1 MVDEPVLT
9 IKEKQDISENEYA
22 EILDLCTRA
31 YGFDFQP
38 VLSTFNNPTHVLGR
52 YHGKLVTQALW
63 VTRWIQYPGF
73 LPWRTAYVEAVATD
87 ARYRNRGFASLV
99 MKRIAGEIKVFDV
112 GGLSTSS
119 FGFYSRLDWILWR
132 GPLSVRKNDKL
143 IPTPDDT
150 VMVLSLPKT
159 PRIDIDKP
167 LSIEWREGELW

>member
-1 MVDEPVLT
+1 MVEVLT
-9 IKEKQDISENEYA
+9 LNVIKKQDISENEYS

-31 YGFDFQP
+31 YGVDFQP
-38 VLSTFNNPTHVLGR
+38 FLETFHNATHILGR
-52 YHGKLVTQALW
+52 YHGQLVTHALW
-63 VTRWIQYPGF
+63 VTRLLQYPGYP
-73 LPWRTAYVEAVATD
+73 PWRTAYVEAVATD
-87 ARYRNRGFASLV
+87 EQYRNRGFASLV
-99 MKRIAGEIKVFDV
+99 MKKIAEEIEDFEV
-112 GGLSTSS
+112 GALSTGR
-119 FGFYSRLDWILWR
+119 FGFYSRLGWMSWR

>member
-1 MVDEPVLT
+1 M
-9 IKEKQDISENEYA
+9 
-22 EILDLCTRA
+22 
-31 YGFDFQP
+31 
-38 VLSTFNNPTHVLGR
+38 
-52 YHGKLVTQALW
+52 
-63 VTRWIQYPGF
+63 
-73 LPWRTAYVEAVATD
+73 EAVATD